1 MNYIKHL
8 RGKKIPFQSVILVMH
23 PIDFKWYQ
31 TLFFSITYSKI
42 YL

>member
-1 MNYIKHL
+1 MNYGKHL
-8 RGKKIPFQSVILVMH
+8 KEKKIPFQSMILVMR

-31 TLFFSITYSKI
+31 TFFFSITYSKI